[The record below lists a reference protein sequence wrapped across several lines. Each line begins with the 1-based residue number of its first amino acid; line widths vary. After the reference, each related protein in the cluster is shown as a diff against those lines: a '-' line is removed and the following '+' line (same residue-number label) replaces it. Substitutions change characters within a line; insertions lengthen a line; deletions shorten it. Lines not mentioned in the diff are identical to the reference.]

1 MKKRS
6 PVHLCSI
13 VLIAAVFTVWAQ
25 TPVERHGKL
34 RTDGKYLL
42 NEHGKI
48 VQLRGM
54 SFHWSNPAWPGYQ
67 WYNASTVN
75 TLADDWNCSVVRAAY
90 DPTSGGTEGV
100 DAVINAAIDKGIYV
114 IIDWHSHDAEQ
125 NQSQAISYFTDA
137 AQKYKDTP
145 NVIFE
150 IYNEPITSGS
160 ADPEDGSANN
170 AVKTWAAIKPYME
183 AVTSAIRNAGA
194 ENLVIIGTPYYAQH
208 VGVAAADPVDFD
220 NVAYA
225 FHFYSASHGPEAHY
239 VKTGEQSGLE
249 NNYLEAGLG
258 RVPVF
263 VTEWGTSHSNG
274 GQDGKTYVDE
284 ENTDWWFERYINGD
298 YHLSWA
304 NWSVSSQGD
313 FGQGQTSA
321 ALNGSLSSPSPSGQI
336 VKRLLNESTDTWD
349 HPSESGS
356 EGPAKDSVFAMPGTH
371 PTHRY
376 NQYFGSYT
384 QVKRVPY
391 SDRDDKENVRTAEN
405 NCLRI
410 REGGSDE
417 WVSYNVDN
425 ANSTKNMILRYMA
438 PEGSGTVQILVDGS
452 SAGEI
457 DLQQTDS
464 WLSVITPVDVPA
476 GSHTVKLQFVN
487 TTGFY
492 DIEWFELTNSDD
504 LVSSVVHQTK
514 ASSKL
519 NVTVR
524 KNSIALT
531 MPSSHDFTTYDL
543 IGVDG
548 RVVRSGSVEGIS
560 HLSLSDMAKGVWF
573 IKLKGAARVKTIRA
587 VISGK

>member
-1 MKKRS
+1 MNKRS
-6 PVHLCSI
+6 LVHLFMI
-13 VLIAAVFTVWAQ
+13 ILTAAVFTVWAQ
-25 TPVERHGKL
+25 SPVERHGKL

-54 SFHWSNPAWPGYQ
+54 SFHWSNPGWPGYK

-100 DAVINAAIDKGIYV
+100 DAVINAAIAKGIYV
-114 IIDWHSHDAEQ
+114 IIDWHSHNAEQ
-125 NQSQAISYFTDA
+125 NQSQAISYFT
-137 AQKYKDTP
+137 QKANLYKNTP

-160 ADPEDGSANN
+160 AAPEDGSVDN

-183 AVTSAIRNAGA
+183 AVTSAIRNTGA

-225 FHFYSASHGPEAHY
+225 FHFYAASHGPEAHY
-239 VKTGEQSGLE
+239 VKAGEQSGLE

-263 VTEWGTSHSNG
+263 ITEWGTSHSNG
-274 GQDGKTYVDE
+274 GQDGKTYVDGA
-284 ENTDWWFERYINGD
+284 NTDWWFENYINGD

-313 FGQGQTSA
+313 FHQGQTSA
-321 ALNGSLSSPSPSGQI
+321 ALNGSLSSPSQSGQI
-336 VKRLLNESTDTWD
+336 VKRHLTSPSTDTWD
-349 HPSESGS
+349 HPSDLGS
-356 EGPAKDSVFAMPGTH
+356 EGPAKDTAFAMPGTH
-371 PTHRY
+371 PMHRY
-376 NQYFGSYT
+376 NQYFGAYT
-384 QVKRVPY
+384 QVQRVSY
-391 SDRDDKENVRTAEN
+391 SDRDKEDVRTADN
-405 NCLRI
+405 NCLRV
-410 REGGSDE
+410 REGGGGD
-417 WVSYNVDN
+417 WVSFNVN
-425 ANSTKNMILRYMA
+425 NSESTQNMIIRYMA

-452 SAGEI
+452 PAGEFN
-457 DLQQTDS
+457 LQQTDS
-464 WLSVITPVDVPA
+464 WTSVLTPVDVS
-476 GSHTVKLQFVN
+476 GGTHTVKFSF
-487 TTGFY
+487 TGVTGYF
-492 DIEWFELTNSDD
+492 DIEWFELTNNG
-504 LVSSVVHQTK
+504 LVSAAVSALKGTESLRMTARNSGMVV
-514 ASSKL
+514 
-519 NVTVR
+519 
-524 KNSIALT
+524 T
-531 MPSSHDFTTYDL
+531 MPSSHDFSSYDL

-548 RVVRSGSVEGIS
+548 RVVRSGSVENVS
-560 HLSLSDMAKGVWF
+560 LLNVTDLSKGVWF
-573 IKLKGAARVKTIRA
+573 IKLKGSGKSRTFRA